1 MQIILV
7 FALVFALL
15 VAIFALSNANEVII
29 RLPWGSYPMSQAL
42 VILGSAAFGAI
53 VVLMLGLFSQIKA
66 RIRIWE
72 YKGKVKKLEKELI
85 DLKELNQKYKD
96 ELKTS
101 LEISNA
107 QEKDPSAF

>member
-7 FALVFALL
+7 LALVFALL
-15 VAIFALSNANEVII
+15 VAIFALSNANIVII
-29 RLPWGSYPMSQAL
+29 KLPWGSYPMSQAL

-66 RIRIWE
+66 RIKIWE

-85 DLKELNQKYKD
+85 DLEELNRKYKN
-96 ELKTS
+96 ELQTN
-101 LEISNA
+101 LETANV
-107 QEKDPSAF
+107 QEEDSRI